1 MRESDIKKLNELHTL
16 LREIEYIKY
25 TLNGL
30 LYWDK
35 ITKMPKGGIYYR
47 SEVMAHF
54 GEELYKKFSSSKLH
68 KLVDYF
74 EKNYRDDIKINSML
88 RRIKRNYIYVNQ
100 IPKKMYKEYISHISI
115 SEMVWQE
122 AKEKNDF
129 SILVP
134 YLEKIVCY
142 FKEFAECWGYKKDPY
157 DALIEYYE
165 EGINTEILDKLIPDL
180 KDFAMETLKKIEA
193 LPKEKPKEKK
203 KKEFS
208 FEKQKELSE
217 RILKMIGFDF
227 KYGRVDISEHPTT
240 LANSPQ
246 DVRIVTTFSKDNIF
260 KGIYNTLHT
269 GGKGIYEQDIDS
281 NLLGTLLGE
290 VSTFSLEE
298 TEAKIYENIVGK
310 DKNFCKLLLEE
321 IKDIFPKDYKNM
333 TLEDIYKKVNKV
345 ESSLIRIDADELTSI
360 LHIIIRYEIERDL
373 INNKIEVKDLPNIWK
388 SKYKE
393 YLKIEPTEDS
403 NGVLQDIHWVAG
415 YFGYFPSY
423 LLSGVYAG
431 QIVAFM
437 NRELKNITE
446 NIDKEK
452 LKEIHRWLK
461 ENIHRYGA
469 IYTPKELIMNI
480 SNEEIDSKYYIEYLK
495 KKYIELYKI

>member
-35 ITKMPKGGIYYR
+35 ITKMPRGGIYYR

-74 EKNYRDDIKINSML
+74 EKNYGDDIKINSMI

-100 IPKKMYKEYISHISI
+100 IPKKIYKEYISHISM
-115 SEMVWQE
+115 SEMAWQE

-129 SILVP
+129 SIFAP
-134 YLEKIVCY
+134 YLEKIICY
-142 FKEFAECWGYKKDPY
+142 FKEFAEYWGYKNDPY

-165 EGINTEILDKLIPDL
+165 DGITTELFDKLIPDL
-180 KDFAMETLKKIEA
+180 KKFAMETLKRID
-193 LPKEKPKEKK
+193 LPKENKK
-203 KKEFS
+203 QRKEFS

-217 RILKMIGFDF
+217 KLLKIIGFDF
-227 KYGRVDISEHPTT
+227 QYGRVDISEHPTT

-246 DVRIVTTFSKDNIF
+246 DVRVVTTFSKEEIF
-260 KGIYNTLHT
+260 KGIYNTLHI
-269 GGKGIYEQDIDS
+269 GGKGIYEQDIDI

-290 VSTFSLEE
+290 VSTFALEE
-298 TEAKIYENIVGK
+298 AEAKIYESIIGK
-310 DKNFCKLLLEE
+310 DKNFCKLLLRE
-321 IKDIFPKDYKNM
+321 IKNVFPKEYKDM
-333 TLEDIYKKVNKV
+333 TLEDIYKKVNKI
-345 ESSLIRIDADELTSI
+345 EPSFIRIDADELTSI

-373 INNKIEVKDLPNIWK
+373 INNKIAVKDLPDTWR

-403 NGVLQDIHWVAG
+403 KGVLQDIHWAAG

-423 LLSGVYAG
+423 LLSGIYAG
-431 QIVAFM
+431 QIVASM

-446 NIDKEK
+446 NINEEN

-461 ENIHRYGA
+461 ENIHRHGA
-469 IYTPKELIMNI
+469 VYTPKELIMNI
-480 SNEEIDSKYYIEYLK
+480 SKEEINSKYYIEYLR

>member
-35 ITKMPKGGIYYR
+35 ITKMPRGGIYYR

-74 EKNYRDDIKINSML
+74 EKNYGDDIKINSMI

-100 IPKKMYKEYISHISI
+100 IPKKIYKEYISHISM
-115 SEMVWQE
+115 SEMAWQE

-129 SILVP
+129 SIFAP
-134 YLEKIVCY
+134 YLEKIICY
-142 FKEFAECWGYKKDPY
+142 FKEFAEYWGYKNDPY

-165 EGINTEILDKLIPDL
+165 DGITTELFDKLIPDL
-180 KDFAMETLKKIEA
+180 KKFAMETLKRID
-193 LPKEKPKEKK
+193 LPKENKK
-203 KKEFS
+203 QRKEFS

-217 RILKMIGFDF
+217 KLLKIIGFDF
-227 KYGRVDISEHPTT
+227 QYGRVDISEHPTT

-246 DVRIVTTFSKDNIF
+246 DVRVVTTFSKEEIF
-260 KGIYNTLHT
+260 KGIYNTLHI
-269 GGKGIYEQDIDS
+269 GGKGIYEQDIDI

-290 VSTFSLEE
+290 VSTFALEE
-298 TEAKIYENIVGK
+298 AEAKIYESIIGK
-310 DKNFCKLLLEE
+310 DKNFCKLLLRE
-321 IKDIFPKDYKNM
+321 IKNVFPKEYKDM
-333 TLEDIYKKVNKV
+333 TLEDIYKKVNKI
-345 ESSLIRIDADELTSI
+345 EPSFIRIDADELTSI

-373 INNKIEVKDLPNIWK
+373 INNKIAVKDLPDIWR

-403 NGVLQDIHWVAG
+403 KGVLQDIHWAAG

-423 LLSGVYAG
+423 LLSGIYAG
-431 QIVAFM
+431 QIVASM

-446 NIDKEK
+446 NINEEN

-461 ENIHRYGA
+461 ENIHRHGA
-469 IYTPKELIMNI
+469 VYTPKELIMNI
-480 SNEEIDSKYYIEYLK
+480 SKEEINSKYYIEYLR